1 MCSQTALPVRQTS
14 TLERDTR
21 INHIPAAK
29 SSFHWWQAKS
39 GRTQTQHGPHRAH
52 PKTAEG
58 GQKLCT
64 PQRVM
69 HVVLYRSCSHFFCV
83 LLVLEDLNVPA
94 GTTHNTQLCG
104 LLSYALFWATTTC
117 CKMVRFCPRVHN
129 TTNEVYISTTAT
141 HGVQKGVVGRHIRHG
156 CMVTGCHA
164 LFGPNSDCEV
174 EVHLSGVQDRYP
186 LTVGLNLY
194 SVPNLGPGKTK

>member
-1 MCSQTALPVRQTS
+1 M
-14 TLERDTR
+14 
-21 INHIPAAK
+21 
-29 SSFHWWQAKS
+29 
-39 GRTQTQHGPHRAH
+39 QHGPHRVH
-52 PKTAEG
+52 PKSAEG

-69 HVVLYRSCSHFFCV
+69 HVELYRSCSHFFCV

-129 TTNEVYISTTAT
+129 TTNDIYIYISTAT

-164 LFGPNSDCEV
+164 LFGPNSDWSGSASEWCPRQVPTDGGIELVRCTKPWAWQDEV
-174 EVHLSGVQDRYP
+174 GVMSTKSSSP
-186 LTVGLNLY
+186 TGPMLLLTCQR
-194 SVPNLGPGKTK
+194 